1 MKNIIYKLWY
11 TVLVAILFT
20 GCDDL
25 YDETDGYTP
34 SALLRYLHTSKTS
47 FEYESPTAHQVDFVV
62 EAMETQWGFSNGN
75 DWISLSPKTGKTTTT
90 VTMNIQE
97 NSSGDESRIG
107 LFELRSLETDWTYSK
122 TLKVSQ
128 MASTPYL
135 EVEEDY
141 VSLGG
146 DGEEKEVSIT
156 SNCNWTASSSYWID
170 VRKDATASKLF
181 ISASPNVDKYSR
193 SGTVTITYKNKSK
206 LINVYQY
213 PSTITAS
220 DASLSFENSASE
232 VALSLT
238 AEADWTSSSSDSWI
252 SVSPS
257 RGNAG
262 THEVKISVAPNTT
275 VSDRKGYVSFFT
287 SGNKKAQIEIEQ
299 RGLYLETDIAVLE
312 FSTSREE
319 TLPLKVISNTS
330 WKVKSYPVWLSLSAT
345 SGAGNATIEVTTN
358 DNPIVD
364 SRSGSIVITQEGLDL
379 SCEIAVTQ
387 VGKAFELSAPYME
400 FPHNASSQTLKL
412 RSELPWTSF
421 VAGEWIST
429 NPQSGTTD
437 ADVTVSVLENNTYDE
452 REGNITY
459 MVDGKSMVLSVHQ
472 QPKYF
477 TIEDKVFDFTSK
489 GGKVNISFSTNEKWT
504 ATIENE
510 MDWLSLSQTF
520 GEGDGNILLSVFD
533 NPSVNS
539 RSAVVIIHT
548 GTGRSYQFFISQ
560 SARFLKVDTQSLMFF
575 MEGGTSDAILVNTDG
590 EYDIIPSA
598 EWIRINRLMDSY
610 FTVTTPLYAEDD
622 SRQGSITIKMK
633 ELIDGNLFI
642 TIPVIQNG
650 RRFVF
655 KTEGYSAD
663 VNWNVTNE
671 KEGLDFVIKG
681 YMTDDN
687 WNSNLPNGFSIN
699 REGYKSGTNWNNTTE
714 KEDSIN
720 IGTFKDDV
728 NWNQLSDKNKDID
741 TVGYDPDMNW
751 NQLSEGRKVIN
762 KVDYNKDVNWNN

>member
-11 TVLVAILFT
+11 TALVAIFFM

-25 YDETDGYTP
+25 YDETDGYVP

-47 FEYESPTAHQVDFVV
+47 FEYESPSAHQIKFTV
-62 EAMETQWGFSNGN
+62 EALETQWGFSNGN

-97 NSSGDESRIG
+97 NPSGDESRIG
-107 LFELRSLETDWTYSK
+107 LFELRSLETDWMYSK
-122 TLKVSQ
+122 TFKVSQ
-128 MASTPYL
+128 MAATPYL
-135 EVEEDY
+135 EIEEDY

-146 DGEEKEVSIT
+146 NGEEKEVSIT

-400 FPHNASSQTLKL
+400 FPHYASSQLFKL
-412 RSELPWTSF
+412 TSELPWTSF
-421 VAGEWIST
+421 IAGEWIST

-437 ADVTVSVLENNTYDE
+437 TEVTVSVLENNSYDE

-459 MVDGKSMVLSVHQ
+459 MVNGKSTVLSVHQ
-472 QPKYF
+472 QSKYF
-477 TIEDKVFDFTSK
+477 TIEDNMFHFSST
-489 GGKVNISFSTNEKWT
+489 GGKVRISFSTNEKWN
-504 ATIENE
+504 ATIENNS
-510 MDWLSLSQTF
+510 DWLSLSQTS
-520 GEGDGNILLSVFD
+520 GEGNGNILLSVFD

-539 RSAVVIIHT
+539 RSAVVTINT
-548 GTGRSYQFFISQ
+548 GTGRSYQFLISQ
-560 SARFLKVDTQSLMFF
+560 SARFLNVDTQSLMFF

-590 EYDIIPSA
+590 KYEVIPSA
-598 EWIRINRLMDSY
+598 DWIHIDNLSDSY

-622 SRQGSITIKMK
+622 SRKGFITIKMK
-633 ELIDGNLFI
+633 DLIDGSLSI

-650 RRFVF
+650 RRLVF
-655 KTEGYSAD
+655 KAEGYSAD

-671 KEGLDFVIKG
+671 EEGFDLVIKD
-681 YMTDDN
+681 YITDDN
-687 WNSNLPNGFSIN
+687 WNSNQSDGFSIN
-699 REGYKSGTNWNNTTE
+699 CEGYKPETSWNNSTE
-714 KEDSIN
+714 KDDSIT
-720 IGTFKDDV
+720 IGTFKD
-728 NWNQLSDKNKDID
+728 
-741 TVGYDPDMNW
+741 DMNW
-751 NQLSEGRKVIN
+751 NQLSEGNKIIN